1 MKNAEI
7 AAQIQEDVEL
17 YGAVWRSS
25 FVSNIKRMML
35 GKGLRNLDIAQR
47 LKVTEANVSRML
59 RGDQNL
65 KIETMYSLSLAV
77 GEIINIS
84 FGRDSIL
91 GYVKSKSHTDVL
103 EYCEDSE
110 IDPPDF
116 KKLRNSV
123 SQHRISISDAYEEA
137 A

>member
-25 FVSNIKRMML
+25 FVSNIKRMMQ

-47 LKVTEANVSRML
+47 LSVTEANVSRML

-65 KIETMYSLSLAV
+65 KIDTMYSLSLAV
-77 GEIINIS
+77 EEIMTIQ
-84 FGRDSIL
+84 FGHDVSSQH
-91 GYVKSKSHTDVL
+91 VKSTHHTDVV
-103 EYCEDSE
+103 EYVDDSE
-110 IDPPDF
+110 DRYPNF
-116 KKLRNSV
+116 KSFRNSMAHHEV
-123 SQHRISISDAYEEA
+123 YASFCEEA